1 MEMLPQKRLR
11 GRYCLVQG
19 RRPRPVIETI
29 LALDLGK
36 TGCRAALWAG
46 AVRRDAE
53 GAGAPGL
60 AAPGGA
66 AAAER
71 AALAVAGPLLR
82 ASGVGR
88 VDRACIGAAGALADP
103 AAAARLADALPSDE
117 VAVASDAVTSHAGA
131 LGGGAGVV
139 LAIGTGSVA
148 LALGRGAMRR
158 ADGWGPLLGDEGGG
172 GWIGLRGLRAALRA
186 VDGRGPCTAL
196 RPAAEHLFGPPA
208 GWPSAVDSTS
218 VAARFAPEVARA
230 AAAGDDAAQ
239 TILRD
244 AAEHLAATA
253 RSAASALPPGA
264 RCAVVGGLAR
274 LGTPLMDRLE
284 RLLGEAGLRLVP
296 AQGTA
301 LDGASLLAAG
311 THWPQTHWPHE
322 AHIIR
327 RRPGRELA

>member
-1 MEMLPQKRLR
+1 MA
-11 GRYCLVQG
+11 
-19 RRPRPVIETI
+19 ETT

-36 TGCRAALWAG
+36 TGCRAALWIG
-46 AVRRDAE
+46 ETRSDAE

-60 AAPGGA
+60 VAPDGL

-71 AALAVAGPLLR
+71 AVLPVAGPLLR
-82 ASGVGR
+82 ALGIGR
-88 VDRACIGAAGALADP
+88 VNRACIGAAGALTASV
-103 AAAARLADALPSDE
+103 AAARLAARLADALPSDE
-117 VAVASDAVTSHAGA
+117 VAVASDAITSHAGA
-131 LGGGAGVV
+131 LGGAAGVV

-148 LALGRGAMRR
+148 LALDHGAMRR

-172 GWIGLRGLRAALRA
+172 GWIGLHGLRAALRA
-186 VDGRGPCTAL
+186 ADGRGRCTAL
-196 RPAAEHLFGPPA
+196 RPAAERMFGPPA
-208 GWPSAVDSTS
+208 SWPAAVDSAS
-218 VAARFAPEVARA
+218 VAARFAPKVARA
-230 AAAGDDAAQ
+230 AVDGDDAAR

-274 LGTPLMDRLE
+274 LGAPLMDRLE
-284 RLLGEAGLRLVP
+284 RLLGEAGLRFVP

-301 LDGASLLAAG
+301 LDGARLLAIG
-311 THWPQTHWPHE
+311 THWPHE

-327 RRPGRELA
+327 CRPSRKLA

>member
-1 MEMLPQKRLR
+1 MSDTPARGPPLPPNKE
-11 GRYCLVQG
+11 
-19 RRPRPVIETI
+19 RRPKPVIETI

-46 AVRRDAE
+46 AARKDAE

-60 AAPGGA
+60 AVPGGA

-71 AALAVAGPLLR
+71 AVLAVAGPLLR
-82 ASGVGR
+82 TSDIGR
-88 VDRACIGAAGALADP
+88 VDRACIGAAGALAAP
-103 AAAARLADALPSDE
+103 AAAARLAEGLAAALPSNE

-148 LALGRGAMRR
+148 LALGRGAMRW

-186 VDGRGPCTAL
+186 IDGRGPHTAL
-196 RPAAEHLFGPPA
+196 CPAAERMFGPPA
-208 GWPSAVDSTS
+208 GWPAAVDSAS

-230 AAAGDDAAQ
+230 AAHGDDAAL

-244 AAEHLAATA
+244 AAEHLTATA
-253 RSAASALPPGA
+253 RSAAFALPPGT

-274 LGTPLMDRLE
+274 LGAPLMDRLE
-284 RLLGEAGLRLVP
+284 HLLGEAGLRFVP
-296 AQGTA
+296 PQGTA
-301 LDGASLLAAG
+301 LDGARLLATG
-311 THWPQTHWPHE
+311 THWPHE
-322 AHIIR
+322 AHVIR
-327 RRPGRELA
+327 CCPSRGLA